1 MKRKSTLAEGDRAL
15 ERNGRRGTRT
25 PEGVRQQIYSLPSL
39 PLEYPPKSN
48 VARTAERALWHS
60 HRDGDC
66 ITTLPL
72 ANPKYLSKFT
82 GVRRPR
88 RTRPLSMQL

>member
-1 MKRKSTLAEGDRAL
+1 L
-15 ERNGRRGTRT
+15 
-25 PEGVRQQIYSLPSL
+25 I
-39 PLEYPPKSN
+39 

-72 ANPKYLSKFT
+72 ANPKYLSNFIS
-82 GVRRPR
+82 VRRPR
-88 RTRPLSMQL
+88 RTRPPSMQL